1 MKRLMFFLMAIIF
14 AIQGWSQVQTI
25 TEGFEGAAAPPTDW
39 TMYYNGGATTG
50 TCSNVM
56 SYSSD
61 LKRSGNKS
69 FRFSSY
75 AGPGCLTEQYLVTPE
90 LDFQGVG
97 KLLRFYYA
105 ISYAGGSDQIKVGYS
120 TTD

>member
-25 TEGFEGAAAPPTDW
+25 TEGFEGAAAPPTGW
-39 TMYYNGGATTG
+39 TMYYNGGATSA
-50 TCSNVM
+50 TCTNTM
-56 SYSSD
+56 SYVTTPT
-61 LKRSGNKS
+61 RSGNQS

-75 AGPGCLTEQYLVTPE
+75 NGSGCLTEQYLVTPE